1 MGAVGRG
8 ETGPLAVL
16 EDMTHAG
23 ATRRRR
29 YRTDGGEDGHGAK
42 TGPSTGKA
50 RPFHTHQ
57 GGFTMDIE
65 FGHHGDHATITWPEQ
80 LTPTAGTELVA
91 TVETMRSL
99 YYYDTVELV
108 IVSASGGHIGA
119 LRYLNDALARWRA
132 TGVHIRT
139 RVVASAES
147 AAALMLSL
155 GDERIA
161 EPGAILLYHP
171 VRIPEV
177 TQLTAHGC
185 ARLGVNLERIDELWI
200 AQLVE
205 RALGNRGPREP
216 HACGAGDETV
226 LRKLLGAK
234 VPRRRAKR
242 PVDDLAR
249 ELERR
254 VDAAVAKGERDRL
267 ARLYRRLFEMDIHI
281 SAQVAYILRLVDR
294 IGTVSATVPKAPG
307 PVGLTIP
314 EWKSLHPPEGA
325 IPRAVLT
332 RHTLM
337 LGETGSGKTVS
348 GVLPVVG
355 AMARAPE
362 GVMGC
367 GLVIDPKRDLR
378 AVLERLA
385 PQRLR
390 TVTTEDA
397 VLDVMAGP
405 RWCLAADLAAGRYRS
420 VAVRILHRLAT
431 FSPANPAHVLEPHEV
446 GSSNAEFFNREGCE
460 LLITV
465 LVLIAVVTA
474 PQASEP
480 DEWLC
485 HDREARRWVE
495 RLRGEAG
502 GASGLRG
509 PNVLALAAWVL
520 GDAVMHRS
528 QEVVVPLGGDDDEPP
543 RRKEWL
549 LARIADEA
557 LGMGGDIASETR
569 EVLGRVGTYW
579 NRIAAIEP
587 QWVGTLGVARG
598 ACAELAA
605 PAIARSLYFGLE
617 PGFRTACDA
626 GERLDLATLVAP
638 AAAPAIVLFQ
648 PAREG
653 PDTLF
658 AIALKALFFEAVL
671 NDPARIPGGT
681 DLPLVGYVADE
692 CQRFITSDPVHGEQ
706 SFLDTCRSFGG
717 FCVLACQSVSSLT
730 HALAGAGGDRAQ
742 NEAAIE
748 VLWNNAASK
757 LVFRTTDERT
767 AQRMDALSPHRPGMA
782 GVVRVRPPMTLA
794 PGEAY
799 AVLADGRFERRQL
812 APFAEPAPEQ
822 AQTTKKRKRRRRR
835 RAKTRSA
842 TP

>member
-1 MGAVGRG
+1 M
-8 ETGPLAVL
+8 
-16 EDMTHAG
+16 
-23 ATRRRR
+23 
-29 YRTDGGEDGHGAK
+29 
-42 TGPSTGKA
+42 S
-50 RPFHTHQ
+50 
-57 GGFTMDIE
+57 IE
-65 FGHHGDHATITWPEQ
+65 FDHHGDHATITWPEQ
-80 LTPTAGTELVA
+80 LTPAAGAELVA
-91 TVETMRSL
+91 TVETMRGL
-99 YYYDTVELV
+99 YFYDTVELV
-108 IVSASGGHIGA
+108 IVAASGGHIGA
-119 LRYLNDALARWRA
+119 LRHLHDALARWRA
-132 TGVHIRT
+132 AGVRIRT

-161 EPGAILLYHP
+161 EPGATLLYHA
-171 VRIPEV
+171 VRVPEV

-185 ARLGVNLERIDELWI
+185 AALGMSLERIDALWI

-205 RALGNRGPREP
+205 RALGNREPREP
-216 HACGAGDETV
+216 QECGAGDESV
-226 LRKLLGAK
+226 LRMLLGAK
-234 VPRRRAKR
+234 AQRRRGKR
-242 PVDDLAR
+242 RVGELAR
-249 ELERR
+249 ALERR
-254 VDAAVAKGERDRL
+254 VETAVAKGERKRL
-267 ARLYRRLFEMDIHI
+267 VRLYRRLFEMDIHI
-281 SAQVAYILRLVDR
+281 SAQVAYTLRLVDR
-294 IGTVSATVPKAPG
+294 IGTTSPTAVKSTGA
-307 PVGLTIP
+307 VGLTIP
-314 EWKSLHPPEGA
+314 EWKSLHPPDGA

-348 GVLPVVG
+348 GILPVVG
-355 AMARAPE
+355 AMARAPA
-362 GVMGC
+362 GAMGC
-367 GLVIDPKRDLR
+367 GGLVIDPKRDLR

-385 PQRLR
+385 PERLR

-397 VLDVMAGP
+397 VLDVMTGP

-420 VAVRILHRLAT
+420 AAVRILHRLAS

-446 GSSNAEFFNREGCE
+446 GSGNAEFFNREGCE

-474 PQASEP
+474 PQGLAPE
-480 DEWLC
+480 EWLC
-485 HDREARRWVE
+485 HDGEALRWAE
-495 RLRGEAG
+495 RLHAEAE

-528 QEVVVPLGGDDDEPP
+528 KEFVVPPGEDDDEPP

-549 LARIADEA
+549 LARIADAA
-557 LGMGGDIASETR
+557 LAMGDDMASETR
-569 EVLGRVGTYW
+569 EVLGRVVTYW
-579 NRIAAIEP
+579 HRTAAIEP
-587 QWVGTLGVARG
+587 QWVGTLGSARG

-605 PAIARSLYFGLE
+605 PAIARSLYFGFE
-617 PGFRTACDA
+617 PGFRAARDA
-626 GERLDLATLVAP
+626 GEQLDFATLVAP
-638 AAAPAIVLFQ
+638 TAAPAIVLFQ

-658 AIALKALFFEAVL
+658 AIATKALFFEAVL
-671 NDPARIPGGT
+671 NDPARVRGGT

-730 HALAGAGGDRAQ
+730 HALAGAGGDRVQ

-767 AQRMDALSPHRPGMA
+767 AQRMDALSPHRPGLA
-782 GVVRVRPPMTLA
+782 GVVRVRPPVTLGA
-794 PGEAY
+794 GEAY

-822 AQTTKKRKRRRRR
+822 VQTKKRRRRR
-835 RAKTRSA
+835 RAKTRGA
-842 TP
+842 TR

>member
-1 MGAVGRG
+1 MNIAS
-8 ETGPLAVL
+8 
-16 EDMTHAG
+16 D
-23 ATRRRR
+23 
-29 YRTDGGEDGHGAK
+29 
-42 TGPSTGKA
+42 
-50 RPFHTHQ
+50 
-57 GGFTMDIE
+57 
-65 FGHHGDHATITWPEQ
+65 HHGDHATVAWPEQ
-80 LTPTAGTELVA
+80 LTPAAGAELVA
-91 TVETMRSL
+91 TVETMLRL
-99 YYYDTVELV
+99 YFYDEIEFV
-108 IVSASGGHIGA
+108 IVAASGGHIGT
-119 LRYLNDALARWRA
+119 LRHLNDALARWRA
-132 TGVHIRT
+132 AGVHIRT

-161 EPGAILLYHP
+161 EPGAMLLYHA

-185 ARLGVNLERIDELWI
+185 AALGMHLERIDELWI
-200 AQLVE
+200 AQLIE
-205 RALGNRGPREP
+205 RALGNRGPRE
-216 HACGAGDETV
+216 HYECGPEDESA
-226 LRKLLGAK
+226 LRNLLGAK
-234 VPRRRAKR
+234 ARGRRAKR
-242 PVDDLAR
+242 TVGDLTRA
-249 ELERR
+249 LERR
-254 VDAAVAKGERDRL
+254 AESAVAKGEGKRL
-267 ARLYRRLFEMDIHI
+267 ARLYQRLFELDTYI
-281 SAQVAYILRLVDR
+281 SAQVAYVLRLVDR
-294 IGTVSATVPKAPG
+294 IGTAPATATQATG

-314 EWKSLHPPEGA
+314 EWRSLHPPVGA

-332 RHTLM
+332 RHTLI

-348 GVLPVVG
+348 GILPVVG

-367 GLVIDPKRDLR
+367 GLVIDPKRELR
-378 AVLERLA
+378 AVLERIA
-385 PQRLR
+385 PERLR
-390 TVTTEDA
+390 TVTTEDV

-405 RWCLAADLAAGRYRS
+405 HWRLTADLEAGRYRGA
-420 VAVRILHRLAT
+420 AVRILHRVAS

-474 PQASEP
+474 PQTPEP
-480 DEWLC
+480 DQWLC
-485 HDREARRWVE
+485 HDCEARRWVE
-495 RLRGEAG
+495 RLRDEARG
-502 GASGLRG
+502 TSGLRG
-509 PNVLALAAWVL
+509 PNVLALSAWVL

-528 QEVVVPLGGDDDEPP
+528 KESVVPLGLDDDEPP
-543 RRKEWL
+543 RPSEWL
-549 LARIADEA
+549 LARIADAA
-557 LGMGGDIASETR
+557 LGMEGAIASETC

-587 QWVGTLGVARG
+587 QWVGTLGAARG
-598 ACAELAA
+598 ACAEFAA
-605 PAIARSLYFGLE
+605 PAIARSLYFGFE
-617 PGFRTACDA
+617 PGFRTARDA
-626 GERLDLATLVAP
+626 GERLDLATLVARD
-638 AAAPAIVLFQ
+638 AAPFIMLFQ
-648 PAREG
+648 PSREG

-658 AIALKALFFEAVL
+658 AIALKASFFEAVL
-671 NDPARIPGGT
+671 SDPDRIRGGT

-692 CQRFITSDPVHGEQ
+692 CHRFVTSDPVHGEQ

-730 HALAGAGGDRAQ
+730 HALAGAGGDRVQ

-782 GVVRVRPPMTLA
+782 GVVRVRPPASLA

-812 APFAEPAPEQ
+812 APFTESSTER
-822 AQTTKKRKRRRRR
+822 AQRASKRKRRRRR
-835 RAKTRSA
+835 RPGAQRAERPPMQA
-842 TP
+842 TLAEAGRGRYHVTPPPAP

>member
-8 ETGPLAVL
+8 ETGPLAFL

-23 ATRRRR
+23 APRRRPLG
-29 YRTDGGEDGHGAK
+29 THGGEGGHGEK
-42 TGPSTGKA
+42 TGPTTGKA
-50 RPFHTHQ
+50 CPFHTHQ
-57 GGFTMDIE
+57 GGFTMGIAFD
-65 FGHHGDHATITWPEQ
+65 HHGDHATITWPEQ
-80 LTPTAGTELVA
+80 LTPAAGAELVA
-91 TVETMRSL
+91 TVETMLGL
-99 YYYDTVELV
+99 YFYDTVELV
-108 IVSASGGHIGA
+108 IVSAAGGHIGA
-119 LRYLNDALARWRA
+119 LRHLNDALARWRA
-132 TGVHIRT
+132 AGVHIRT

-155 GDERIA
+155 GDERVA
-161 EPGAILLYHP
+161 EPGATLLYHA

-177 TQLTAHGC
+177 TRLTAHGC
-185 ARLGVNLERIDELWI
+185 AALGMNLERIDALWI

-205 RALGNRGPREP
+205 RARGNRGAREP
-216 HACGAGDETV
+216 QECGAGDESV
-226 LRKLLGAK
+226 LRMLLGAK
-234 VPRRRAKR
+234 AQRRRAKR
-242 PVDDLAR
+242 PVGELAR
-249 ELERR
+249 ALERR
-254 VDAAVAKGERDRL
+254 VEAAVAKGERKRL
-267 ARLYRRLFEMDIHI
+267 VRLYRRLFEMDIHI
-281 SAQVAYILRLVDR
+281 SAQVAYILRLIDR
-294 IGTVSATVPKAPG
+294 IGTVLPTATKATG
-307 PVGLTIP
+307 PIGLTIP
-314 EWKSLHPPEGA
+314 EWQSLHSPEGA

-348 GVLPVVG
+348 GILPVVG
-355 AMARAPE
+355 AMARAPA
-362 GVMGC
+362 GTMGC

-385 PQRLR
+385 PERLR
-390 TVTTEDA
+390 TVTTGDA
-397 VLDVMAGP
+397 VLDVMTGP
-405 RWCLAADLAAGRYRS
+405 RWCLGADLAAGRYRS
-420 VAVRILHRLAT
+420 AAVRILHRLAS

-474 PQASEP
+474 PRAP
-480 DEWLC
+480 APAEWLC
-485 HDREARRWVE
+485 HDGEARRWAE
-495 RLRGEAG
+495 RLRGEAE

-509 PNVLALAAWVL
+509 PNALALAAWVL

-528 QEVVVPLGGDDDEPP
+528 QEFVVPLGGDDGPP
-543 RRKEWL
+543 QRKEWL
-549 LARIADEA
+549 LARIADAA
-557 LGMGGDIASETR
+557 LGMGDDMASETR

-579 NRIAAIEP
+579 NRIAATEP
-587 QWVGTLGVARG
+587 QWVGTLGAARG

-605 PAIARSLYFGLE
+605 PAIARSLYFGFE
-617 PGFRTACDA
+617 PGFRAARDA
-626 GERLDLATLVAP
+626 GEQLDFATLVAP
-638 AAAPAIVLFQ
+638 AAVPAIVLFQ

-671 NDPARIPGGT
+671 NDPVRIRGGT

-730 HALAGAGGDRAQ
+730 HALAGAGGDRVQ

-748 VLWNNAASK
+748 VLWNNAATK
-757 LVFRTTDERT
+757 LVFRTTDDRT

-782 GVVRVRPPMTLA
+782 GVVRVRPPVTLGV
-794 PGEAY
+794 GEAY

-812 APFAEPAPEQ
+812 APFAEPAPAQ
-822 AQTTKKRKRRRRR
+822 AQTTKKRRRRRRR
-835 RAKTRSA
+835 RAKTRGA
-842 TP
+842 TR

>member
-1 MGAVGRG
+1 MSIAF
-8 ETGPLAVL
+8 
-16 EDMTHAG
+16 D
-23 ATRRRR
+23 
-29 YRTDGGEDGHGAK
+29 
-42 TGPSTGKA
+42 
-50 RPFHTHQ
+50 
-57 GGFTMDIE
+57 
-65 FGHHGDHATITWPEQ
+65 HHGDHATIMWPEQ
-80 LTPTAGTELVA
+80 LTPAAGAELVA
-91 TVETMRSL
+91 TVETMRGL
-99 YYYDTVELV
+99 YFYDTVELV
-108 IVSASGGHIGA
+108 IVAASGGHVGA
-119 LRYLNDALARWRA
+119 LRHLNDALARWRA
-132 TGVHIRT
+132 AGVRIRT

-161 EPGAILLYHP
+161 EPGATLLYHA

-177 TQLTAHGC
+177 TQLTAHSC
-185 ARLGVNLERIDELWI
+185 AGLGMSLERIDALWI

-205 RALGNRGPREP
+205 RALGNREAREP
-216 HACGAGDETV
+216 QECGAGDASA
-226 LRKLLGAK
+226 LRMLLGTRAQ
-234 VPRRRAKR
+234 RRRGKR
-242 PVDDLAR
+242 RVDDLAR
-249 ELERR
+249 ALERR
-254 VDAAVAKGERDRL
+254 VEAAVAKGERERL
-267 ARLYRRLFEMDIHI
+267 ARLYRRLFEMDTYI
-281 SAQVAYILRLVDR
+281 SAQVAYTLRLVDR
-294 IGTVSATVPKAPG
+294 IGTTSPTAVKSTGA
-307 PVGLTIP
+307 VGLTIP
-314 EWKSLHPPEGA
+314 EWRSLHPPDGA

-348 GVLPVVG
+348 GILPVVG
-355 AMARAPE
+355 AMARAPA
-362 GVMGC
+362 GAMGC

-385 PQRLR
+385 PERLR
-390 TVTTEDA
+390 TVTTGDA
-397 VLDVMAGP
+397 VLDVMTGP
-405 RWCLAADLAAGRYRS
+405 RWCLAPDLAAGRYRS
-420 VAVRILHRLAT
+420 AAVRILHRLAS

-465 LVLIAVVTA
+465 LVLIAAVTA
-474 PQASEP
+474 PQAPAPE
-480 DEWLC
+480 EWLC
-485 HDREARRWVE
+485 HDGEALRWVE
-495 RLRGEAG
+495 RLRTEAE

-528 QEVVVPLGGDDDEPP
+528 QEFVVPLGEDDAPP
-543 RRKEWL
+543 KRKEWL
-549 LARIADEA
+549 LARIADAA
-557 LGMGGDIASETR
+557 LAMGDDIASETR
-569 EVLGRVGTYW
+569 EVLGRVVTYW
-579 NRIAAIEP
+579 TRTAAIEP
-587 QWVGTLGVARG
+587 QWVGTLGAARG

-605 PAIARSLYFGLE
+605 PAIARSLYFGFE
-617 PGFRTACDA
+617 PGFRAARDA
-626 GERLDLATLVAP
+626 GEQLDFATLVAP

-671 NDPARIPGGT
+671 NDPARVRGGT

-730 HALAGAGGDRAQ
+730 HALAGAGGDRVQ

-767 AQRMDALSPHRPGMA
+767 AQRMDALSPHRPGLA
-782 GVVRVRPPMTLA
+782 GVVRVRPPVTLGA
-794 PGEAY
+794 GEAY

-822 AQTTKKRKRRRRR
+822 VQTTQKKKRRRRR
-835 RAKTRSA
+835 RAKTRGA
-842 TP
+842 TR

>member
-1 MGAVGRG
+1 MGIAF
-8 ETGPLAVL
+8 
-16 EDMTHAG
+16 D
-23 ATRRRR
+23 
-29 YRTDGGEDGHGAK
+29 
-42 TGPSTGKA
+42 
-50 RPFHTHQ
+50 
-57 GGFTMDIE
+57 
-65 FGHHGDHATITWPEQ
+65 HHGDHAAITWPEQ
-80 LTPTAGTELVA
+80 VTPAAGAELVA
-91 TVETMRSL
+91 TVETMRGL
-99 YYYDTVELV
+99 YFYDTVELV
-108 IVSASGGHIGA
+108 IVSAAGGHIGA
-119 LRYLNDALARWRA
+119 LRHLNDALARWRA
-132 TGVHIRT
+132 AGVHIRT

-161 EPGAILLYHP
+161 EPGATLLYHA
-171 VRIPEV
+171 VRIPEF
-177 TQLTAHGC
+177 TQLTAHSC
-185 ARLGVNLERIDELWI
+185 AALGMNLERIDELWI

-205 RALGNRGPREP
+205 RALGNRGSREP
-216 HACGAGDETV
+216 PACGAGDESV
-226 LRKLLGAK
+226 LRMLLGTTAQ
-234 VPRRRAKR
+234 RRRGKR
-242 PVDDLAR
+242 RVDDLAR
-249 ELERR
+249 ALERR
-254 VDAAVAKGERDRL
+254 VEAAVAKGERDRL

-281 SAQVAYILRLVDR
+281 SAQVAYILRLIDR
-294 IGTVSATVPKAPG
+294 IGTASPTATKATG
-307 PVGLTIP
+307 AVGLTVP
-314 EWKSLHPPEGA
+314 EWRSLHPPEGA

-355 AMARAPE
+355 AMARAPA
-362 GVMGC
+362 GAMGC

-385 PQRLR
+385 PERLR
-390 TVTTEDA
+390 TVTTGDT
-397 VLDVMAGP
+397 VLDVMTGP
-405 RWCLAADLAAGRYRS
+405 RWCLGADLAAGRYRS
-420 VAVRILHRLAT
+420 AAVRILHRLAS

-474 PQASEP
+474 PQAPAPE
-480 DEWLC
+480 EWLC
-485 HDREARRWVE
+485 HDGEARRWAE
-495 RLRGEAG
+495 RLRGEAE

-509 PNVLALAAWVL
+509 PNVFALAAWVL

-528 QEVVVPLGGDDDEPP
+528 QEVVVPLGGDDDGPP
-543 RRKEWL
+543 QRKEWL
-549 LARIADEA
+549 LARIADAA
-557 LGMGGDIASETR
+557 LGMGDDMASETR
-569 EVLGRVGTYW
+569 EVLGRVRTYW
-579 NRIAAIEP
+579 NRIAATEP
-587 QWVGTLGVARG
+587 QWVGTLGAARG

-605 PAIARSLYFGLE
+605 PAIARSLYFGFE
-617 PGFRTACDA
+617 PGFRTARDA
-626 GERLDLATLVAP
+626 GAQLDLATLVAP
-638 AAAPAIVLFQ
+638 AAVPAIVLFQ

-658 AIALKALFFEAVL
+658 AIAMKASFFEAVL
-671 NDPARIPGGT
+671 HDPVRIRGGT

-730 HALAGAGGDRAQ
+730 HALAGAGGDRVQ

-757 LVFRTTDERT
+757 LVFRTTDDRT

-782 GVVRVRPPMTLA
+782 GVVRVRPPVTLGA
-794 PGEAY
+794 GEAY

-812 APFAEPAPEQ
+812 APFVESAPEQ
-822 AQTTKKRKRRRRR
+822 VQTTQKTKKRRRRR
-835 RAKTRSA
+835 RAKTRGA
-842 TP
+842 TR